1 MMVIVFSLQYHRH
14 PRESCCMM
22 VIVFSL
28 QYHRHPR
35 ESCCMMVTVFSLQYH
50 HHCGESCCMLVIVF
64 SLQYHCHPRESCC
77 VMVVFCSF
85 QGVPCCSP
93 LPDQHVVGSR
103 QRDLQQSSRRF
114 GPCAQNRFSTRS
126 VPVPHSMSLQ
136 LYGVWW
142 LQKIAST
149 ECVLR

>member
-1 MMVIVFSLQYHRH
+1 MCCSMVLFYRVHLTSAVVSSHSIVLAPAVVVYHNWMMVIVFSLQYHRH

-35 ESCCMMVTVFSLQYH
+35 ESCCMMV
-50 HHCGESCCMLVIVF
+50 
-64 SLQYHCHPRESCC
+64 
-77 VMVVFCSF
+77 VFCSF

-93 LPDQHVVGSR
+93 LPDQHVGSH

-114 GPCAQNRFSTRS
+114 GPRAQNRFSTRS